1 MAKLPRWA
9 FVAIGLV
16 ALTTLVLF
24 ITSASGM
31 VALHPT
37 VRHITIDASQFE
49 YSPSTITVNQGD
61 VVQIQLVSDDVTH
74 GFYLDSYG
82 VSTVAPP
89 GHPNMVQFVADRVGT
104 FRFRCSH
111 TCGPLHPFM
120 IGQLTIT
127 PASRANPGPFAASG
141 ILAIVIAIGTM
152 VWTWRSAYRLEAQNG

>member
-1 MAKLPRWA
+1 MTKLPRWA
-9 FVAIGLV
+9 LVAVGLV
-16 ALTTLVLF
+16 ALSTFVLVA
-24 ITSASGM
+24 TSAGGM
-31 VALHPT
+31 FVLHPT

-61 VVQIQLVSDDVTH
+61 VVQIQLISDDVTH

-82 VSTVAPP
+82 VSTAAPP
-89 GHPNMVQFVADRVGT
+89 GHPSSVQFVADRAGT

-127 PASRANPGPFAASG
+127 PASRTNPGPFVASG
-141 ILAIVIAIGTM
+141 VLAIVMAIGS
-152 VWTWRSAYRLEAQNG
+152 VISTWRSSHRLEAQNA

>member
-1 MAKLPRWA
+1 MFRLPRWV
-9 FVAIGLV
+9 FVASGLA

-24 ITSASGM
+24 VTSASG
-31 VALHPT
+31 AFAFHPT
-37 VRHITIDASQFE
+37 VRHITINATQFE
-49 YSPSTITVNQGD
+49 YSPSTITINQGD

-82 VSTVAPP
+82 VSTAAPP
-89 GHPNMVQFVADRVGT
+89 GHPNTVEFVADRVGT

-127 PASRANPGPFAASG
+127 PASRANPGPFAATG
-141 ILAIVIAIGTM
+141 VLAIVVAIAT
-152 VWTWRSAYRLEAQNG
+152 VAWTWRSSSRLEAQNA